1 MKKFLLGTG
10 MIALFFCSFGFGQEV
25 QQHEAIAVNIEV
37 PVRVYKGDA
46 FMDHLKL
53 EDFQVWEDGVIQ
65 KVDAVYLIKKTS
77 VERKDEAEKKF
88 RPQVARNFVLL
99 FEIHEYLPKV
109 GEAIDY
115 FFKNVIV
122 PGDSLTVITPLRTY
136 NCKKEAMEKLPSK
149 VVSEQLKGKLKL
161 DTKMGSTEYNH
172 LLREIENVLVSTEW
186 DEMKYQMAKD
196 LLSRLEKLRYVNEQ
210 KLLGF
215 ADYLKEKTGQKYVF
229 MFYQKELLPKMKQF
243 DLATAVSELDD
254 RQDIIFHLQD
264 LNDYYYRDVTFD
276 VDKVKKAF
284 ADSSISIHFLF
295 ITKPRVHD
303 LDIQNMRASGM
314 EMREQSEDV
323 FNAFQEVA
331 NSTGGLTDNSADASF
346 AFKRAVEA
354 SENYY
359 LLYYTPK
366 SYKSDGEFRVIKV
379 QIKGKKYKILH
390 RAGYVSN

>member
-1 MKKFLLGTG
+1 MSFVWLL
-10 MIALFFCSFGFGQEV
+10 FGLVLVGQEV
-25 QQHEAIAVNIEV
+25 QQHEAVAVNIEV
-37 PVRVYKGDA
+37 PVRVYKGESFVDS
-46 FMDHLKL
+46 LTL
-53 EDFQVWEDGVIQ
+53 EDFQVWEDGVVQ
-65 KVDAVYLIKKTS
+65 KVDAVYLINKTS
-77 VERKDEAEKKF
+77 VERKDEADKKF

-115 FFKNVIV
+115 FFDKVIM
-122 PGDSLTVITPLRTY
+122 PGDSLAVITPLRTY
-136 NCKKEAMEKLPSK
+136 NFKKKAMEKLPSK
-149 VVSEQLKGKLKL
+149 VVADQLKGKLKL
-161 DTKMGSTEYNH
+161 DTKMGSTEYTH

-186 DEMKYQMAKD
+186 DELKYQMAKD
-196 LLSRLEKLRYVNEQ
+196 LLSRLEKLRYVDER

-215 ADYLKEKTGQKYVF
+215 ADYLKDKEGQKYVF

-264 LNDYYYRDVTFD
+264 LNDYYRRDVTFD
-276 VDKVKKAF
+276 VERVKKSF

-295 ITKPRVHD
+295 VTKPRVHD

-323 FNAFQEVA
+323 FNAFKEVA
-331 NSTGGLTDNSADASF
+331 AATGGLTDNSADASY
-346 AFKRAVEA
+346 AFQRAVSA

-366 SYKSDGEFRVIKV
+366 SYKSDGVFRNIKV
-379 QIKGKKYKILH
+379 QVREGKYKVLH
-390 RAGYVSN
+390 RAGYISN